1 MSVTAGPVTDL
12 RDPTLDDLRDQAQQ
26 LAEMATRL
34 FERQRAAAPHP
45 AAPLDPEETDE
56 AVAARIVQQ
65 AGHHVVLAQSSYA
78 AGPHEFEDLLLNR
91 LHAQLLARGAEVRM
105 ILPSRLL
112 GDDEA
117 LTHLCELARR
127 GADIRLSPHRL
138 PTTTVF
144 DGSLALVDCAGGRNQ
159 GLAVVRDLDTARAM
173 AVLHDAVWDGAV
185 DLASVCGNWAD
196 DENVLRVL
204 RTLSQGHTDEKAS
217 RDLGL
222 SLRTYRRHIASLM
235 TRLDAT
241 SRFQAGVRAAQLGL
255 IDATE

>member
-1 MSVTAGPVTDL
+1 MSVTAEPMTDL
-12 RDPTLDDLRDQAQQ
+12 HNPTLDDLRDQAQQ
-26 LAEMATRL
+26 LAEMAGRL
-34 FERQRAAAPHP
+34 RERTAAAQP
-45 AAPLDPEETDE
+45 AAARDQEETDE
-56 AVAARIVQQ
+56 AVAARIVLQ
-65 AGHHVVLAQSSYA
+65 AGHRGVLAQSSYA
-78 AGPHEFEDLLLNR
+78 AGPHEFDDLLLNK
-91 LHAQLLARGAEVRM
+91 LHTQLLARGSEIRM

-127 GADIRLSPHRL
+127 GADIRLSPHKL

-173 AVLHDAVWDGAV
+173 SVLHSAVWDGAV

-204 RTLSQGHTDEKAS
+204 RTLSQGHTDEKAA